1 MKTLLVPTDFS
12 NNSLK
17 ALRFAIELAVKNSLK
32 IEVIHQTSV
41 LELAPES
48 TFTGFYV
55 PSPIDQIGY
64 LKSEL
69 EKFVNR
75 AINTIASKINK
86 TSISTEI
93 IPGVGTVEIILEA
106 AKKHKAYLIILGSTG
121 ASGLKRILIGSVA
134 AKIVELSPIP
144 VIVIPDKFRN
154 KPMKNIGYASDLS
167 HVSSEM
173 EKLIPIADMLGASIE
188 IFHVEPTFPTS
199 EAYKKFNP
207 ESNLVDLRMKY
218 KRENIT
224 YKLVKTKFDN
234 DFYTGIDK
242 YRRTAKPDLL
252 CMVTHKRNWVDKILD
267 PSKSKGVAYHN
278 EIPVVCFKG

>member
-1 MKTLLVPTDFS
+1 MKTILVPTDFS
-12 NNSLK
+12 KNSLK
-17 ALRFAIELAVKNSLK
+17 ALRFAIELAVKNSFK
-32 IEVIHQTSV
+32 IIAVHQTSI
-41 LELAPES
+41 LEMAPES

-55 PSPIDQIGY
+55 PSPIDQIGF
-64 LKSEL
+64 LKNEL

-75 AINTIASKINK
+75 AINTSASKINK
-86 TSISTEI
+86 SAITSEI
-93 IPGVGTVEIILEA
+93 IPGVGTVQTILET
-106 AKKHKAYLIILGSTG
+106 AKKHKADIIILGSTG

-134 AKIVELSPIP
+134 AKVLELSTIP
-144 VIVIPDKFRN
+144 VIIIPEKFRN
-154 KPMKNIGYASDLS
+154 KPLKHIGYASDLS
-167 HVSSEM
+167 HVASEM
-173 EKLIPIADMLGASIE
+173 EKLIPFADMLGASIE

-207 ESNLVDLRMKY
+207 ESSLVDLRMKY

-252 CMVTHKRNWVDKILD
+252 CMVSHKRNWVNKILD

-278 EIPVVCFKG
+278 EIPVICFKG